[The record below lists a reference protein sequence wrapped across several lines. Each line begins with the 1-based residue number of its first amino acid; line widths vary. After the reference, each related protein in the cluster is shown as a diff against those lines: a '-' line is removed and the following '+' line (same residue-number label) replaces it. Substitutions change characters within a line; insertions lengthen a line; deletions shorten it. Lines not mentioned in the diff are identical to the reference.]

1 MRSIWSTIVINLNSQ
16 DALAEVKAEMK
27 EEEEEERR
35 RRRRRGE
42 NEEEGEEER
51 RKRRRSKQEEK
62 STKSRDS
69 FPDSTSRRTRSGKQ
83 SSSKSKKERVKST
96 IADLTESIREEI
108 VVDNSERTEQV
119 EVETEKTEFEAD
131 YEQDFESVIPTE
143 TDLSSAD
150 DTLSKS

>member
-1 MRSIWSTIVINLNSQ
+1 MIDVGLIWQIIVTNLNPQ

-27 EEEEEERR
+27 EEEDEERR

-42 NEEEGEEER
+42 NELEGEEER
-51 RKRRRSKQEEK
+51 RMRRRSKQDDK
-62 STKSRDS
+62 STKSRE
-69 FPDSTSRRTRSGKQ
+69 STSRRTRSEKQ
-83 SSSKSKKERVKST
+83 ASKSKKPRR
-96 IADLTESIREEI
+96 ADLTESIGEEI
-108 VVDNSERTEQV
+108 VVENSERTEQV